1 MLEKVRAWWSNFNFK
16 RAMVKTKDL
25 SGKSWQSIKQL
36 KWSYLL
42 SFAWFPKLLEG
53 LVSMVLK
60 LGTLLLVILFLVFFI
75 RLFKDQGYFMQ
86 TFSVPKQLEEQGYNG
101 QVVAIRVQEK
111 LEELKAQAGS
121 VKEDSLQL
129 KSNQQDFDLSVLGVG
144 LSLRTLAFQMREALG
159 RENKTIHGEVTKIA
173 NRYEAQL
180 RMTGFPKISS
190 VQFAEPDQE
199 AAALERLFKDLAE
212 GMLYHTDPYRLA
224 LVLRQEGRYEE
235 AIMAIRYLLQ
245 TNPAEAHWAYLGWG
259 AMLRELNDPEGAIE
273 KYKKSIE
280 LKPDFRLP
288 YTNLAYIYQQMD
300 EVDLAIAA
308 FRRSIALDPGNIGL
322 YNSMAWMLHN
332 HGDFAQVDS
341 LYNELMLRER
351 GDAEARSMAAI
362 SWAEMKFQ
370 RGEFQA
376 ARKVLDDHYTIAGE
390 NVFSYLI
397 KGVAAF
403 TDQDTTR
410 ALGHFMEALEL
421 DPTSQSA
428 INANVD
434 FALMLNK
441 HDHVLKVYR
450 KAKWDKLEASQR
462 MTPWNRIAMLF
473 NAREQH
479 DSAMVLIK
487 KVIAIDTT
495 VSYPY
500 TTLAETHFFQGQ
512 KDSCYHYLEK
522 GLALGFNPVNFDY
535 TMPPYDYLKD
545 QLQFQQLLAKYQT
558 KEEELSN

>member
-308 FRRSIALDPGNIGL
+308 FRRSIALDPENIGL

-351 GDAEARSMAAI
+351 GDTEARSMAAI

-376 ARKVLDDHYTIAGE
+376 ARKVLDDYYTIAGE

-410 ALGHFMEALEL
+410 ALGHFMEAFEL

-434 FALMLNK
+434 FAFMLNK

-462 MTPWNRIAMLF
+462 MNPWNRIAMLF

-479 DSAMVLIK
+479 DSAMVLIN

-522 GLALGFNPVNFDY
+522 SLALGFNPANFDY

-545 QLQFQQLLAKYQT
+545 QLQFQQLLAKYQP
-558 KEEELSN
+558 KEEQLSN